1 MKIFTFILFF
11 AFGILDS
18 QELKTYSFQN
28 LPKKLERPILIYMK
42 TSWCSICKI
51 QLHQIKKDLELKKL
65 LNEKVHFIVF
75 DAEKS
80 TEQINF
86 LGKNYNYISNGNSG
100 INELAIELSRNKK
113 PVYPTWVLI
122 SSNGKVL
129 YYQEGLI
136 ENEFIKLLIEKPLE

>member
-1 MKIFTFILFF
+1 
-11 AFGILDS
+11 
-18 QELKTYSFQN
+18 
-28 LPKKLERPILIYMK
+28 MK

-86 LGKNYNYISNGNSG
+86 SGKNYNYISNGNSG

-113 PVYPTWVLI
+113 PAYPTWVLI
-122 SSNGKVL
+122 SSNGEVL

-136 ENEFIKLLIEKPLE
+136 ENEFIKLLIKKPLE

>member
-1 MKIFTFILFF
+1 MT
-11 AFGILDS
+11 FGIFDS

-28 LPKKLERPILIYMK
+28 LPEKSDKPILIYMK
-42 TSWCSICKI
+42 TSWCSVCKI
-51 QLHQIKKDLELKKL
+51 QLHQIKKDSELKKL

-86 LGKNYNYISNGNSG
+86 LGKKYNYISNGNSG
-100 INELAIELSRNKK
+100 INELAMELSRNKK

-122 SSNGKVL
+122 SSYGKVL

-136 ENEFIKLLIEKPLE
+136 ENEFIKLTSPKKIDTDLLDKNN